1 MAEDLVKVAW
11 ARDPA
16 EGALMRGLLE
26 NAGIP
31 SLLRP
36 EVADGP
42 KLGFALLNPGGGPQ
56 QLMVRA
62 EQAERARA
70 LLGETLVE
78 DEEAAFPEPVNAEY
92 LEDARGGRKLRSYG
106 VIGAFGRM
114 YLVAFG
120 AFAVA
125 FVVFLLTRAF

>member
-36 EVADGP
+36 EVPDGP
-42 KLGFALLNPGGGPQ
+42 KLGFGLLNPAGGAGPRPAGRNAGRGTFVIAFAVF
-56 QLMVRA
+56 LL
-62 EQAERARA
+62 ARA
-70 LLGETLVE
+70 L
-78 DEEAAFPEPVNAEY
+78 
-92 LEDARGGRKLRSYG
+92 
-106 VIGAFGRM
+106 
-114 YLVAFG
+114 
-120 AFAVA
+120 
-125 FVVFLLTRAF
+125 

>member
-26 NAGIP
+26 SAGIP

-36 EVADGP
+36 EVPDGP
-42 KLGFALLNPGGGPQ
+42 KLGFGLLNPGGGPQ

-78 DEEAAFPEPVNAEY
+78 DEEATLPEPVNAEH
-92 LEDARGGRKLRSYG
+92 LADARGRRVRDYG
-106 VIGAFGRM
+106 VIGAYARM
-114 YLVAFG
+114 LAVTFVVFVV
-120 AFAVA
+120 AFAV
-125 FVVFLLTRAF
+125 FLLVRAF

>member
-36 EVADGP
+36 EVPDGP
-42 KLGFALLNPGGGPQ
+42 KLGFGLLNPGGGSQ

-78 DEEAAFPEPVNAEY
+78 DEEATLPEPVNAEH
-92 LEDARGGRKLRSYG
+92 LADARGRRLRDYG
-106 VIGAFGRM
+106 VVGAYARM
-114 YLVAFG
+114 L
-120 AFAVA
+120 AVA
-125 FVVFLLTRAF
+125 FVVFVVAFAVFLLVRAF